1 MKRTQNRKEAVR
13 RERFVAILSSA
24 FVMGAL
30 VCVGI
35 YVGGQNKEQQNDG
48 YEIDFASMENNV
60 SDKYHELNQS
70 VVGNDTLLNA
80 DDAMDYMP
88 REEVLSEGFYTQKA
102 DSGNVEIGK
111 LQENIQKLAKEID
124 AMEVQIENSED
135 ILLLTEENLIDEE
148 ERVEEVGF
156 VDANGLYRPV
166 EGEILMHC
174 DMDHTV
180 YFTTL
185 DQYKYNP
192 ATIITAREGQP
203 VYACADATVKSIYNN
218 EEIGTAVV
226 LDLGNGYEVTY
237 GQLKDIQCAG
247 GGKVTRG
254 SQIAAVASPT
264 KYYTLEG
271 SNLYFSMKKDGE
283 VINAEKMLPMN

>member
-70 VVGNDTLLNA
+70 VVGNGTLLNA

-283 VINAEKMLPMN
+283 VINAENMLPMN